1 MKLEVTYEHSTL
13 KRIKSTQWKPY
24 SKIKIGGIEFQLSGH
39 GCLKKDACLFLLST
53 GFPCRRVQ
61 NGNGYYKSRY
71 KWVVDGRKLYSSTT
85 MKLPIDVHESGL
97 CFPKYVDEWPARDRQ
112 LLNRVLKR
120 TEVTV

>member
-24 SKIKIGGIEFQLSGH
+24 TEIKIGGIEFQLSGH

-53 GFPCRRVQ
+53 GFPCRVVQ
-61 NGNGYYKSRY
+61 NGKYLNRY
-71 KWVVDGRKLYSSTT
+71 KWVIDGRTMYSSST
-85 MKLPIDVHESGL
+85 MKLPIDVHEIGV
-97 CFPKYVDEWPARDRQ
+97 CYPHYVDEWPVRDRQ

-120 TEVTV
+120 AAVIE